1 MKVSPVFAEE
11 KLDGEKAQIKIAKF
25 RETMLD
31 IKTTEKELS
40 FGFNLFKINYIPIP
54 EIEEIEF

>member
-1 MKVSPVFAEE
+1 
-11 KLDGEKAQIKIAKF
+11 
-25 RETMLD
+25 MLD

>member
-1 MKVSPVFAEE
+1 
-11 KLDGEKAQIKIAKF
+11 
-25 RETMLD
+25 MLD

-54 EIEEIEF
+54 EIEEIEFQIKNLEGFWFIHERY